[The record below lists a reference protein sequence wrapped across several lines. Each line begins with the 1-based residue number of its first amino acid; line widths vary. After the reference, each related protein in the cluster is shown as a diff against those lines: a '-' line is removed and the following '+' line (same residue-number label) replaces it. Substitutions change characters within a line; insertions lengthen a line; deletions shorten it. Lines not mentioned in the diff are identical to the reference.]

1 MGANRAMSLPVG
13 SRVGPYEIVASIGAG
28 GMGEVYRARDS
39 RLKRDVALKVLPSHV
54 AASADRL
61 ARFQREA
68 ELLAALNHPHIAQV
82 HGFEED
88 DSVRALVMELIDG
101 EDLAAR
107 LARGPLPL
115 DEALSLAHQIAE
127 ALEAAHD
134 HGIVHRDLK
143 PANIM
148 VTRTGCIKVLD
159 FGLAKG
165 AAAGGGAG
173 SDAADPSAANSPTLT
188 APTQMGVILG
198 TAAYMAPEQAKGKAV
213 DRRAD
218 IWAFGAVL
226 FEMLTGTRAF
236 AGADISDT
244 LAAVLRQEIDWSA
257 LPSATPISVRIM
269 LARCLERDARRRLR
283 DIGEARIVLEDPAQ
297 AVAGSIA
304 QSGSAVASRA
314 RPTAW
319 RRAWSLGLP
328 LLGIAALLVA
338 LLIAR
343 RVPDASAEVTR
354 LPVGLSQ
361 AQQFTLSRLA
371 VAVAPDGRSVAFAAD
386 DVLYLRSLDDF
397 TARAISGTNG
407 AINPAFSP
415 DGQSLVF
422 WADSGVKRIAITGGT
437 PVTICAVV
445 PAPANIAWSGD
456 AILFTPQDGTVMQ
469 VPAKGGTPQVLV
481 DAGNDV
487 DLILTPQM
495 LPNQQSILFTIAR
508 RAGALEDPATA
519 TPRNAVAP
527 KTVVQSLATGARKII
542 HEGGLHAR
550 YLPTGHLAYFDDGTL
565 LAAPFDVERLEVVGP
580 AVPVIEGVRGFGVF
594 GSGVSS
600 AHWAVSEGGTLV
612 YVPGP
617 VGAGEQFMF
626 FDAQG
631 AAEPLGLPSGRF
643 AFPRISPDGKRV
655 AFNADQ
661 GGQAAVFIY
670 ELSDAIAVRRV
681 TYGGNNRF
689 PVWSADGQRIS
700 FQSDRDGDR
709 ALFWQMTD
717 GGQAERLTRPAA
729 DVSHVPESWSPDGR
743 VLLFSET
750 KRFESSLWRL
760 NLDDRTIAPV
770 SEVRQL
776 SLPPHATF
784 SPDGRW
790 FAYQVGTQG
799 FSEGTT
805 YVEPFPPTGIKHQIG
820 RGGRP
825 MWSRD
830 GKQLFFVPSPGRFM
844 VVSVTT
850 QPSFAFSTP
859 RAVRRG
865 FGISPPASPRMFDI
879 TPDGRILGLGTRS
892 ADASPAPQLHVVV
905 NWFEELKQKVPVQ

>member
-1 MGANRAMSLPVG
+1 MSLPVG
-13 SRVGPYEIVASIGAG
+13 SRVGPYEIVAPIGAG

-82 HGFEED
+82 HGLEED

-107 LARGPLPL
+107 LAREPLPL
-115 DEALSLAHQIAE
+115 DETLSLAHQIAE
-127 ALEAAHD
+127 ALEAAHE

-148 VTRTGCIKVLD
+148 VTRAGSVKVLD
-159 FGLAKG
+159 FGLAKV
-165 AAAGGGAG
+165 AAAGGGGA
-173 SDAADPSAANSPTLT
+173 SDGADPNPANSPTLT

-198 TAAYMAPEQAKGKAV
+198 TAAYMAPEQAKGKPV

-218 IWAFGAVL
+218 IWAFGTVL
-226 FEMLTGTRAF
+226 YEMLTGKRAF
-236 AGADISDT
+236 AGDDISDT
-244 LAAVLRQEIDWSA
+244 LAAVLRQEIDWAA
-257 LPSATPISVRIM
+257 LPSATPLSVRLM
-269 LARCLERDARRRLR
+269 LARCLERDARWRLR
-283 DIGEARIVLEDPAQ
+283 DIGEARIVLEDPARP
-297 AVAGSIA
+297 VAPAIA
-304 QSGSAVASRA
+304 QAASAAASRA
-314 RPTAW
+314 RPLPW
-319 RRAWSLGLP
+319 QRALFFGIP
-328 LLGIAALLVA
+328 LVGIAALLAAFLV
-338 LLIAR
+338 AR
-343 RVPDASAEVTR
+343 RAPDPSREVTR
-354 LPVGLSQ
+354 FPLSLSQ
-361 AQQFTLSRLA
+361 PQQFTLSRLA
-371 VAVAPDGRSVAFAAD
+371 VAVAPDGRSVVYAAD

-422 WADSGVKRIAITGGT
+422 WAESGLKRIALTGGT

-445 PAPANIAWSGD
+445 PAPANVAWSGD

-469 VPAKGGTPQVLV
+469 VPAKGGKPEVLV
-481 DAGNDV
+481 DPGNDV
-487 DLILTPQM
+487 DIAVTPQL
-495 LPNQQSILFTIAR
+495 LPNQQSILFTLVR
-508 RAGALEDPATA
+508 RAGGLEDPATTA
-519 TPRNAVAP
+519 PQNAAP
-527 KTVVQSLATGARKII
+527 AHTVVQSLATGARKTIL
-542 HEGGLHAR
+542 EGGLHAR
-550 YLPTGHLAYFDDGTL
+550 YLPTGHLAYFVDGTL

-580 AVPVIEGVRGFGVF
+580 AVPVIEGVRGLGVF
-594 GSGVSS
+594 GSSASS
-600 AHWAVSEGGTLV
+600 AHWAVSDGGTLV

-617 VGAGEQFMF
+617 VGAGEQLMF

-631 AAEPLGLPSGRF
+631 NAEPLALPSGRYL
-643 AFPRISPDGKRV
+643 FPRISPDGKRV

-661 GGQAAVFIY
+661 GGQTAVFIY
-670 ELSDAIAVRRV
+670 ELSGRSAVRRL

-689 PVWSADGQRIS
+689 PLWSADGQRIS

-709 ALFWQMTD
+709 AVFWQMTD
-717 GGQAERLTRPAA
+717 GDQAERLTRPTA
-729 DVSHVPESWSPDGR
+729 DASHVPESWSPDGK

-770 SEVRQL
+770 SGVRQL
-776 SLPPHATF
+776 SLAPHATF

-790 FAYQVGTQG
+790 FAYQVGMQG
-799 FSEGTT
+799 FAEGTT
-805 YVEPFPPTGIKHQIG
+805 YVEPFPPTGVKHQIG

-825 MWSRD
+825 LWSRD
-830 GKQLFFVPSPGRFM
+830 GKQLFFLPSPGRFV

-850 QPSFAFSTP
+850 QPSFTFSTP
-859 RAVRRG
+859 TAVRRG
-865 FGISPPASPRMFDI
+865 FGTSPPASPRMFDI
-879 TPDGRILGLGTRS
+879 MPDGRILGLGTRS
-892 ADASPAPQLHVVV
+892 ADGGSAPQLHVVV
-905 NWFEELKQKVPVQ
+905 NWFQELKQKVPGR